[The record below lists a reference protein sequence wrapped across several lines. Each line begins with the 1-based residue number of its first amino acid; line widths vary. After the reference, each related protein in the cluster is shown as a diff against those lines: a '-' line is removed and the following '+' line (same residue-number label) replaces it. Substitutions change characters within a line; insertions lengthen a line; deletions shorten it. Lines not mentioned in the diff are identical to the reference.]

1 MNLDDIKAYLRA
13 NPLNAEKLFNDLT
26 IVSHWYDAADCYEDC
41 EIETCPR
48 PCPDEI
54 TVFSSRIY
62 GDGCDLCW
70 AKKVDDHWRWCAGAR
85 QDKNKVEGNAKTLEA
100 AKAKCDKILRKNPK
114 LILVDET
121 S

>member
-1 MNLDDIKAYLRA
+1 MNLDDIKAHLRA
-13 NPLNAEKLFNDLT
+13 NPKDAERLFNDLT
-26 IVSHWYDAADCYEDC
+26 IVSRWYDVADCYDDC

-62 GDGCDLCW
+62 GDGFDKCSAGKNGDRW
-70 AKKVDDHWRWCAGAR
+70 KWRVGR
-85 QDKNKVEGNAKTLEA
+85 EKTKVEGEALTLDE
-100 AKAKCDKILRKNPK
+100 AKAKCDEILRANPK
-114 LILVDET
+114 LILVDEDP